1 MRVSKERFTK
11 RSLGRLVIDAG
22 HLNGHDGVGQ
32 SFRLASLRDRLGHRS
47 QSARGMLHAGRFDKD
62 LAIEVAK
69 HPFRSAFGTVDR
81 DDAEVFRSNRLNLL
95 LDLARRLPD
104 ESFFRARK
112 FPLPGFRNH
121 LIDS

>member
-22 HLNGHDGVGQ
+22 HLHGNNRVGQ
-32 SFRLASLRDRLGHRS
+32 FLGLTDFRDRLRHPS
-47 QSARGMLHAGRFDKD
+47 QSARGMLNAGRFDKD
-62 LAIEVAK
+62 LAIEVAQ

-81 DDAEVFRSNRLNLL
+81 DDAEVFRSNRLNPL
-95 LDLARRLPD
+95 LDLARRLAD

-112 FPLPGFRNH
+112 FPFPGLRNH
-121 LIDS
+121 PIVS